1 MLRVCSLGMVSPQIY
16 DDCHFSFTIA
26 AGASVKKNK
35 NIRPFRA
42 AALKT
47 VAWIDIGVAQREDK
61 SAVSF
66 NKQSFDVS
74 VIVSTRFMVVP

>member
-1 MLRVCSLGMVSPQIY
+1 MLRVCSPGMVSPQIY
-16 DDCHFSFTIA
+16 DDCHFSSTIA
-26 AGASVKKNK
+26 AGASVKKN

-61 SAVSF
+61 STVSF